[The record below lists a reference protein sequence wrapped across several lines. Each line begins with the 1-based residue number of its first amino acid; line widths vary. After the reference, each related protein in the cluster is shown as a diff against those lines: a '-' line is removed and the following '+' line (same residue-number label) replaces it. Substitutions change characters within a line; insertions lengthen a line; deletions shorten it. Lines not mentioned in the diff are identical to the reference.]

1 VRQAAHKARWALALG
16 LGGLGLLVGHSAAAN
31 PPRLG
36 LRVSCSLGE
45 TCFIQQ
51 FVDHAPGPTARD
63 YTCGALSYD
72 GHKGTDFGL
81 PNMQHMAA
89 GVDVLAAAP
98 GRVAGTRDGMPDTGW
113 APTLAGRECVNGV
126 VIQHADGWETQY
138 CHMKQG
144 SIAVQRG
151 QTVQAGTVLGQVGF
165 SGRTEFP
172 HLHLSVRHDGQVIDP
187 FDADGQIS
195 CLGEGH
201 TSLWAMPLP
210 YQPGGLLAGGFA
222 ENVPSFDAVKAGT
235 ASPTPNR
242 LPRQPKALVFWTH
255 GFGAKPGDQLDI
267 AITAPDGSTFFQTR
281 VTLEKTQAQYF
292 RAAGRRVSAP
302 LMAGLYSGRA
312 TLLRAGE
319 QLGQSEGQITI
330 AD

>member
-1 VRQAAHKARWALALG
+1 MRLGTHPRRRALALG
-16 LGGLGLLVGHSAAAN
+16 LAGLGLLCGHSAAAN

-36 LRVSCSLGE
+36 LPISCSLGD
-45 TCFIQQ
+45 TCYIQQ
-51 FVDHAPGPTARD
+51 FVDHAAGPDARD

-81 PNMQHMAA
+81 PNLRHMAA

-98 GRVAGTRDGMPDTGW
+98 GRVAGTRDGVPDTGW
-113 APTLAGRECVNGV
+113 APALAGRECGNGV
-126 VIQHADGWETQY
+126 VIRHADGWETQY

-144 SIAVQRG
+144 SI
-151 QTVQAGTVLGQVGF
+151 TVQSGQIVPAGAVLGQVGF

-172 HLHLSVRHDGQVIDP
+172 HLHLSVRHNGQVIDP

-195 CLGEGH
+195 CTGEGR
-201 TSLWAMPLP
+201 TSLWATPLP
-210 YQPGGLLAGGFA
+210 YQPGGLLAAGFA
-222 ENVPSFDAVKAGT
+222 DHVPGFDAVKAGT
-235 ASPTPNR
+235 ASPTENR
-242 LPRQPKALVFWTH
+242 LPRQPKALVFWAH
-255 GFGAKPGDQLDI
+255 GFGARPGDTLDI
-267 AITAPDGSTFFQTR
+267 SITAPDGSSFFETR

-302 LMAGLYSGRA
+302 LMPGRYMGRA

-319 QLGQSEGQITI
+319 TLGQTQGQITI
-330 AD
+330 DN